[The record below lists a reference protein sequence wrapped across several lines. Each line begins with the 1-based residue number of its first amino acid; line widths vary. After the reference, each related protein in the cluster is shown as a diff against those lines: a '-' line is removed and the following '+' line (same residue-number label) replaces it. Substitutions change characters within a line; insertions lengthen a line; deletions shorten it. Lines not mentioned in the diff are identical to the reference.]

1 MTEEN
6 RMNGVILKGIGG
18 FYYVLAE
25 GEVYETRARGRFR
38 KDGITPMPGDLV
50 EITPPTDTIG
60 GYIEE
65 IRERKNSLPRPM
77 VANVGQLVIVCA
89 AKAPAPDL
97 LLVDK
102 LMIYA
107 RCCGVPAVLIINK
120 TDQDAAAAERAAE
133 EYRRADAEVILT
145 SVQEGIGLERVKE
158 LLRGETTCFSGQS
171 AVGKSSLLNAICPDL
186 DLKTGGLSRKT
197 ARGRHT
203 TRHSELLYIPE
214 LDAAVIDT
222 PGFSILE
229 VLDMEPEDLKN
240 YYPEFQG
247 TECRFGGRCVH
258 YREPDCGVKQKLAAG
273 EISRGRY
280 ERYLT
285 LLQELK
291 ERKDNKYD

>member
-1 MTEEN
+1 MNEPN

-25 GEVYETRARGRFR
+25 GNVYETRARGRFR
-38 KDGITPMPGDLV
+38 KDGITPMPGDRV

-65 IRERKNSLPRPM
+65 IHERENSLPRPM

-102 LMIYA
+102 LLLYA
-107 RCCGVPAVLIINK
+107 RFCGVPAVLLINK
-120 TDQDAAAAERAAE
+120 TDQDVGAAERIAE
-133 EYRRADAEVILT
+133 EYRTADVKVLLT
-145 SVQEGIGLERVKE
+145 SVEEANGLDQVKE

-171 AVGKSSLLNAICPDL
+171 AVGKSSLLNAICPEL
-186 DLKTGGLSRKT
+186 ELKTGGLSRKT

-203 TRHSELLYIPE
+203 TRHSELLYIE
-214 LDAAVIDT
+214 ALNAAVIDT

-229 VLDMEPEDLKN
+229 VMDIEPEDLKN
-240 YYPEFQG
+240 YYPEFQDA
-247 TECRFGGRCVH
+247 ECRFGGRCLH
-258 YREPDCGVKQKLAAG
+258 YREPDCSVKKRLSAG

-280 ERYLT
+280 DRYLT

>member
-1 MTEEN
+1 MEN

-25 GEVYETRARGRFR
+25 GTVYETRARGRFR
-38 KDGITPMPGDLV
+38 KDGITPMPGDRV

-65 IRERKNSLPRPM
+65 IHERKNSLPRPM

-102 LMIYA
+102 LILYA
-107 RCCGVPAVLIINK
+107 RFCGVRAVLLINK
-120 TDQDAAAAERAAE
+120 TDQNAELAQKTAE
-133 EYRRADAEVILT
+133 EYRAADVDVLMT
-145 SVQEGIGLERVKE
+145 SVQDGTGLDAVRE
-158 LLRGETTCFSGQS
+158 LLRGENTCFSGQS
-171 AVGKSSLLNAICPDL
+171 AVGKSSLLNAICPQL
-186 DLKTGGLSRKT
+186 ELKTGGLSKKT

-203 TRHSELLYIPE
+203 TRHSELLYIEE

-229 VLDMEPEDLKN
+229 VMDIEPEELKD
-240 YYPEFQG
+240 YYPEFHD
-247 TECRFGGRCVH
+247 TECRFGGRCLH
-258 YREPDCGVKQKLAAG
+258 HREPDCGVKARLAAG
-273 EISRGRY
+273 EIPKGRY

-291 ERKDNKYD
+291 ERKENKYD